1 MRNDKH
7 LPMIMTLVWL
17 LLTTMLTAEARTNGS
32 AKIPY
37 PGGKHYMYRL
47 TLTDKRP
54 SIHMMSNPLSFL
66 SAKALERRRRQ
77 GISVDTIDVPV
88 AQQYVDEVEKLAGM
102 KVVSR
107 SRWSNTIVVRTK
119 DGDAAGRLSHLP
131 FVSDVRMVWVS
142 PDSIVPT
149 PPRPKYHTEI
159 EQRDTSIHA
168 SHGVAQQQLEMV
180 GGVKLHERGFRG
192 QGMTIAVLDA
202 GFLNADLIPAFR
214 DINLVGYADFVV
226 PQSRSIFAEME
237 HGANVLSILAIN
249 KPGCMWEPPPMPP
262 IGCCAAKTSS
272 RSSLWRRTTG
282 LRRPSLPTVWE
293 ST

>member
-1 MRNDKH
+1 MRNDK
-7 LPMIMTLVWL
+7 LQPMIMTLVWL

-37 PGGKHYMYRL
+37 PGGKQYMYRL

-54 SIHMMSNPLSFL
+54 SIHMMGNPLSFL

-77 GISVDTIDVPV
+77 GISVDTLDVPV

-119 DGDAAGRLSHLP
+119 DGDATGRLSHLP

-142 PDSIVPT
+142 PDSIAPT
-149 PPRPKYHTEI
+149 PPRPRYHTEI

-226 PQSRSIFAEME
+226 PQSRRWSMAPTC
-237 HGANVLSILAIN
+237 S
-249 KPGCMWEPPPMPP
+249 P
-262 IGCCAAKTSS
+262 S
-272 RSSLWRRTTG
+272 WR
-282 LRRPSLPTVWE
+282 
-293 ST
+293 